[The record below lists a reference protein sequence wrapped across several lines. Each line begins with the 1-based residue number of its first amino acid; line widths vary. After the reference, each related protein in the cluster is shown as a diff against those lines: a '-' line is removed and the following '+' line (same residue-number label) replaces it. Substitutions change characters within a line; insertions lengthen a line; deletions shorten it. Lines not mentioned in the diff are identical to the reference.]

1 MHVWRL
7 GLSEQGTEAGN
18 SRLQS
23 CWRSPTPFDAGRFA
37 LFGQPVFKEDVF
49 DDGAGAVVELAG
61 NDLDEAHQGI
71 AAFDRDRP
79 DQLTRR
85 GGKQLVAERGF
96 GLAALDQGE
105 KTRFGG

>member
-1 MHVWRL
+1 MYGAWDSANRAQKL
-7 GLSEQGTEAGN
+7 GILGCSLAGVP
-18 SRLQS
+18 
-23 CWRSPTPFDAGRFA
+23 PTPFDAGRFA

-71 AAFDRDRP
+71 AAFDWDRP